1 MATHW
6 RAGQR
11 LTASRLAIESA
22 QVEDTTTRTTTST
35 SYGNASTGGAFS
47 TSVIVPASG
56 AVVVELRATQ
66 RNSGANNVITSWN
79 ASGSTSGTR
88 YTANDVAALITNGT
102 QNQPVDLS
110 YRLESLTVGETL
122 TVTMQH
128 KVNVA
133 STGTIDYRQILLV
146 GMP

>member
-11 LTASRLAIESA
+11 LTAGLLTIESSQA
-22 QVEDTTTRTTTST
+22 EDTTSRTTTST
-35 SYGNASTGGAFS
+35 SYTDASGGAFS

-66 RNSGANNVITSWN
+66 RNSAGNNTITSW
-79 ASGSTSGTR
+79 AGVGSISGTV
-88 YTANDVAALITNGT
+88 YSANDVAALIVNGT
-102 QNQPVDLS
+102 QNIPVDLS
-110 YRLESLTVGETL
+110 YRLASLTPGETL

-128 KVNVA
+128 RVNA
-133 STGTIDYRQILLV
+133 STGTYDYRQILLV